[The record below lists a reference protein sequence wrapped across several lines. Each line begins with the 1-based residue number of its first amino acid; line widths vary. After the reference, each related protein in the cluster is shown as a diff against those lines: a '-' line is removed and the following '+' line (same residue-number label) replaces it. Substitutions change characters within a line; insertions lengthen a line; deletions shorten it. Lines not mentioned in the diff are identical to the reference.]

1 MYFKNTINKIVNNF
15 NSKILDSR
23 REPFSTH
30 MPSKF
35 RKNRLKLQN
44 NKFFTGIQSVLKMRN
59 CLLVFKKVAINL
71 EGPKASK
78 TAIKRTNLRLFN
90 FFKMTFSVISD
101 KL

>member
-15 NSKILDSR
+15 NSKTRYSR
-23 REPFSTH
+23 RFEPFLTH

-71 EGPKASK
+71 EGPKA
-78 TAIKRTNLRLFN
+78 
-90 FFKMTFSVISD
+90 
-101 KL
+101 